1 MIFVLSKQNKI
12 VSVFATFKD
21 IISALIQCVALDL

>member
-1 MIFVLSKQNKI
+1 MIFVLSKQNRI

-21 IISALIQCVALDL
+21 IISARNQYVALDL